1 MSELHETIER
11 RLLAPYKVALLLDN
25 GSLSLMDSK
34 TGMQIYLDV
43 AEAYNLLDMLYNHRD
58 LLHRLS
64 QETGGQTQ
72 EENQS

>member
-1 MSELHETIER
+1 MSELHETVER
-11 RLLAPYKVALLLDN
+11 RLLAPYKVARLLDN

-43 AEAYNLLDMLYNHRD
+43 SEAYSLLDMLSNHRER
-58 LLHRLS
+58 LHRLS
-64 QETGGQTQ
+64 QGTGGQTP